1 MCPLN
6 LKNLLVWAMNAMQ
19 YKAPLFRY
27 FKMTYQW
34 FSYLKNIFWSILIL
48 KCICETLWPIL
59 LVMYEHKVQKTQK
72 FSSFDFIIFTFIL
85 SLQKLIKYILSYFI
99 ELDPY
104 LQERSY
110 FYSYTLS
117 TIYNITRYFG
127 QKFQMQ
133 HQTFHFTF
141 HSPFS

>member
-1 MCPLN
+1 MIFTFKKHFLINFNFEMYLWNFMTNFTCN
-6 LKNLLVWAMNAMQ
+6 VW
-19 YKAPLFRY
+19 
-27 FKMTYQW
+27 T
-34 FSYLKNIFWSILIL
+34 
-48 KCICETLWPIL
+48 
-59 LVMYEHKVQKTQK
+59 HKVQKTQK
-72 FSSFDFIIFTFIL
+72 FSSFHFIIFTFIL

-133 HQTFHFTF
+133 HKTCHSLFIPHFHRSIMIIFQWL
-141 HSPFS
+141 FSILK

>member
-1 MCPLN
+1 MYPLN
-6 LKNLLVWAMNAMQ
+6 LKNLLVRAMNAMQ
-19 YKAPLFRY
+19 YKAPLFLY
-27 FKMTYQW
+27 FKITYQW
-34 FSYLKNIFWSILIL
+34 FSHLQNIFWSISILI
-48 KCICETLWPIL
+48 
-59 LVMYEHKVQKTQK
+59 VMYEHKVQKTQK